1 MQRVLDFARPGIA
14 FTTVQHAFRRV
25 THPMQLK
32 RFREYVANN
41 RNRRQKLERVEHFV
55 LDRFR
60 SAHGLKASDYWLLN
74 FKKRNGIS
82 SRKVTK
88 FVFHQEVVDRSIIK
102 QTVGDFVAEATKHIP
117 KYKLDCVLNS
127 DQSSFN
133 YEIVSN
139 CTLSYAGEKATY
151 LSVKC
156 LNAISH
162 SYTVMPIISAAG
174 QLFSPVFI
182 CLQEPAG
189 RLPITRAVFSASDTI
204 TSCSTSG
211 TLNKSLAE
219 YWIKEVLDKVVS
231 NRFLLA
237 VDQWSPQADIT
248 VYENNLTKRQPCKLL
263 VIPRRAASTKAS
275 TKQPCDAYF
284 FPTIESANKKNISS
298 CISDELDVD

>member
-1 MQRVLDFARPGIA
+1 
-14 FTTVQHAFRRV
+14 
-25 THPMQLK
+25 
-32 RFREYVANN
+32 
-41 RNRRQKLERVEHFV
+41 
-55 LDRFR
+55 
-60 SAHGLKASDYWLLN
+60 
-74 FKKRNGIS
+74 
-82 SRKVTK
+82 
-88 FVFHQEVVDRSIIK
+88 
-102 QTVGDFVAEATKHIP
+102 
-117 KYKLDCVLNS
+117 
-127 DQSSFN
+127 
-133 YEIVSN
+133 
-139 CTLSYAGEKATY
+139 
-151 LSVKC
+151 
-156 LNAISH
+156 
-162 SYTVMPIISAAG
+162 MPIISAAG